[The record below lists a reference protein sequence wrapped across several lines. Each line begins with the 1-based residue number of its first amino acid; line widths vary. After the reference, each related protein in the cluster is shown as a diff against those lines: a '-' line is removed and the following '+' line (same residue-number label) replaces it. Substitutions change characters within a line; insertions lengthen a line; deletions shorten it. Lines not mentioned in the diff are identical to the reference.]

1 MANASVIRFT
11 SPAMV
16 VVLAHFMYKEPFGW
30 VQAVSTFVSTVGV
43 VLVAQPA
50 FIFGSPPHEATADT
64 KGGGSGTSAQQSVSI
79 GFAFAA
85 AFAAAFAFL
94 AIRRVKGVPPM
105 TTTFWFSLA
114 G

>member
-1 MANASVIRFT
+1 MCAC
-11 SPAMV
+11 
-16 VVLAHFMYKEPFGW
+16 AHHMHMQQMYKEPFGW

-94 AIRRVKGVPPM
+94 AIRRVKVRQ
-105 TTTFWFSLA
+105 LA
-114 G
+114 LACRG